1 MALTRIVRML
11 KLLNT
16 ELKSLLVIKT
26 SLQTNA
32 FISLYAYVYNKGKL
46 FFNRANWVRQR
57 LLGGQSMVCSSRL
70 PVE

>member
-46 FFNRANWVRQR
+46 FFNRANWV
-57 LLGGQSMVCSSRL
+57 
-70 PVE
+70 